1 MSIQIFLYSSRTV
14 ARAVVGKVF
23 GSARET
29 GGGPFGRSCLL
40 PFPFPLSVRG
50 MLQGHCEVP
59 AGAHGGFVPPT
70 GDLLAGLHDHLV
82 GPWPPGPARAV
93 TIWGG
98 PPGGLHPLTAGGA
111 LRVPL
116 LPEHGSEP

>member
-40 PFPFPLSVRG
+40 PFPFPLFVRG
-50 MLQGHCEVP
+50 TLQGHCEVP
-59 AGAHGGFVPPT
+59 AGAHGGVVPPT
-70 GDLLAGLHDHLV
+70 GDLPAGLHHHLLR
-82 GPWPPGPARAV
+82 PWAPGPPRAA
-93 TIWGG
+93 TTRGG
-98 PPGGLHPLTAGGA
+98 PPRGPPPPSPRRG
-111 LRVPL
+111 
-116 LPEHGSEP
+116 

>member
-40 PFPFPLSVRG
+40 PFPFPLFVRG
-50 MLQGHCEVP
+50 TLQGHCEVP
-59 AGAHGGFVPPT
+59 AGDHRGVGPPT
-70 GDLLAGLHDHLV
+70 GDFPV
-82 GPWPPGPARAV
+82 GPLECPGGPWAAGPPRAGTDRGRPARRPAPLIAGGVGPA
-93 TIWGG
+93 T
-98 PPGGLHPLTAGGA
+98 PPPA
-111 LRVPL
+111 P
-116 LPEHGSEP
+116 

>member
-40 PFPFPLSVRG
+40 PFPFPLFVRG
-50 MLQGHCEVP
+50 TLQGHCEVP
-59 AGAHGGFVPPT
+59 AGAHGGVVPPP
-70 GDLLAGLHDHLV
+70 GDLPAGLHDHLR
-82 GPWPPGPARAV
+82 GPRPPGPAPAA

-98 PPGGLHPLTAGGA
+98 PPRGLHPLPAGGG
-111 LRVPL
+111 RPGSPL
-116 LPEHGSEP
+116 PPHPSA